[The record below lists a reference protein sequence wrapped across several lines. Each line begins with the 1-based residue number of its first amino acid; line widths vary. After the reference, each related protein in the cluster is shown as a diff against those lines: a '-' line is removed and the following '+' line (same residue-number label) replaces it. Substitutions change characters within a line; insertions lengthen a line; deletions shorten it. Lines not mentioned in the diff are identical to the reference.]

1 MSCKSVAS
9 IKDEKIVAS
18 WRIPCHK
25 KRPQNGALML
35 TEKSA
40 KEKVEKGEKT
50 LQQCEGNI
58 KIRIKGR

>member
-40 KEKVEKGEKT
+40 KEINARGT
-50 LQQCEGNI
+50 
-58 KIRIKGR
+58 KIP

>member
-25 KRPQNGALML
+25 KRPRNGALML

-40 KEKVEKGEKT
+40 KEKVEKGEKA
-50 LQQCEGNI
+50 LQQCEGSI